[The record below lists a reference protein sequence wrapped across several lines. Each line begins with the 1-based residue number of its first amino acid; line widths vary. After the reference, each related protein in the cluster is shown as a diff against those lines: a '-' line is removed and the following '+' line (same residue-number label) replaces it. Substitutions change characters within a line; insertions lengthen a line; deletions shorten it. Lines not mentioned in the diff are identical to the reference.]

1 MYGYM
6 QDRGVEVLGMTWA
19 APEEYLEYRN
29 GGQAL
34 KPGNIEDYA
43 RFLTSSVQ
51 YLADHG
57 VHIMCVTCKILHHS
71 TRHKVFLQIVYAN
84 LF

>member
-6 QDRGVEVLGMTWA
+6 HDRGVEVLGMTWA
-19 APEEYLEYRN
+19 APEGCLEYRN

-34 KPGNIEDYA
+34 KPDNIEDYA

-57 VHIMCVTCKILHHS
+57 VHVMYVLVKYFNLHE
-71 TRHKVFLQIVYAN
+71 TRVFLQIVYSN
-84 LF
+84 LL